1 MGSPPASAAPPSPS
15 VKTYHCPC
23 ADLLFATTTPL
34 PSLPKRKTDSSTILP
49 LVPEPTPLS
58 SSDDPSPHFATLH
71 SPLAEYVFDPSSSA
85 LTAPAGPGAAN
96 GSKGRDGGALESA
109 VVVSLE
115 DGFEKRYLL
124 RCKRCE
130 GPWGYL
136 LDWGIWEDGAKK
148 EARREDVVFVL
159 KGAVVETGDIGKG

>member
-1 MGSPPASAAPPSPS
+1 M
-15 VKTYHCPC
+15 
-23 ADLLFATTTPL
+23 
-34 PSLPKRKTDSSTILP
+34 
-49 LVPEPTPLS
+49 
-58 SSDDPSPHFATLH
+58 
-71 SPLAEYVFDPSSSA
+71 
-85 LTAPAGPGAAN
+85 
-96 GSKGRDGGALESA
+96 
-109 VVVSLE
+109 VVSLE